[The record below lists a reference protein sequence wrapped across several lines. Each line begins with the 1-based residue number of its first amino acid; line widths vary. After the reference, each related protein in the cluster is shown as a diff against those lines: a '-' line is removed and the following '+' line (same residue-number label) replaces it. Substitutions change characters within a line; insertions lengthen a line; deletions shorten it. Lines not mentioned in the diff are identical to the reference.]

1 MAQAAMILRVLPKN
15 LHSWKNDYHNDYNDD
30 DDDKTFILALP
41 HFHSVFCSQ
50 KLEEGGVAP

>member
-1 MAQAAMILRVLPKN
+1 MILRVLPKN

-30 DDDKTFILALP
+30 DDDKTSILALP